1 MHLCVRETP
10 QLVAALI
17 EMKAGLDA
25 VTSKVQALTAKV
37 ATLFEFRFV
46 NLLNDT
52 VIECNNRKALTPI
65 NKRFNKWIE
74 CVVNSEFSHSKILR
88 STKLNYPL

>member
-10 QLVAALI
+10 HLVAALK

-37 ATLFEFRFV
+37 AKLFEFQFV
-46 NLLNDT
+46 NLLNGT
-52 VIECNNRKALTPI
+52 L
-65 NKRFNKWIE
+65 
-74 CVVNSEFSHSKILR
+74 
-88 STKLNYPL
+88 